1 MAELQSDM
9 FAIRN
14 LFRNATSSHRNR
26 KKIARS
32 CERIR
37 ASADTLFDQPQPSRQ
52 PAISPRRWR
61 ALSQDLASS
70 AGSLENLVLA
80 SPEPSLAAIRREYTR
95 IVNAC
100 VQCHRETYLRP

>member
-1 MAELQSDM
+1 MAELQGEV
-9 FAIRN
+9 FTIRN

-32 CERIR
+32 CDRIQ
-37 ASADTLFDQPQPSRQ
+37 ALADTLSDQPQPSRQ

-61 ALSQDLASS
+61 TLSQDVASS

-80 SPEPSLAAIRREYTR
+80 RPEPSLAAIRREYTR
-95 IVNAC
+95 IVDAC
-100 VQCHRETYLRP
+100 VRCHRETYLRP